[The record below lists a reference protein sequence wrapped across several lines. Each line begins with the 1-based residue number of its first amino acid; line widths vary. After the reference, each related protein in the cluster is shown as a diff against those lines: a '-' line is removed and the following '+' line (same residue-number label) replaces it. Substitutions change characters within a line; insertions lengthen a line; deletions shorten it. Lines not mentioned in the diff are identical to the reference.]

1 MIRWFIVAL
10 AALPRT
16 AASAQSPIER
26 GGYLVNTIGV
36 CGNCHSP
43 RGGDPKSFGGG
54 TNVFNTPS
62 YTVKGNNLTPHPEA
76 GIGKFS
82 DAELKVLLTQ
92 GKRPNGELLAPNMPY
107 NLLGIMTPGDLD
119 AIVAYLRSLP
129 PLPTAVDPPVYRT
142 EDQAAPAVPAGRQAD
157 VRGGAQRSGEA
168 RPLSRRRRSLRRLPF
183 AAGRGRRGLWSRWL
197 RRRRAEI
204 RPAADGDRG

>member
-10 AALPRT
+10 AAFAAT
-16 AASAQSPIER
+16 AASAQSPVER

-54 TNVFNTPS
+54 TNVFNTPG

-119 AIVAYLRSLP
+119 AMVAYLRSLP

-142 EDQAAPAVPAGRQAD
+142 EIKPLQPFPPAPRA
-157 VRGGAQRSGEA
+157 S
-168 RPLSRRRRSLRRLPF
+168 
-183 AAGRGRRGLWSRWL
+183 AAGPTASSRSCS
-197 RRRRAEI
+197 
-204 RPAADGDRG
+204 PAATRATAASSVLRWWNLRPITGR